1 MKEQIEPVYLLEQT
15 RHDFSSHQTSQNL
28 LIMTQLQN
36 SACQAKMHHT
46 KQYPWTAK
54 MIQEE
59 EIIYKKLEILKL

>member
-1 MKEQIEPVYLLEQT
+1 MKEQIEHVYLLEQT
-15 RHDFSSHQTSQNL
+15 RHDSSSHQTSQNL

-46 KQYPWTAK
+46 KQYPWTTK

-59 EIIYKKLEILKL
+59 EIIYKKLEILKF